1 MGWEKPTPV
10 QSQTIPSIAD
20 KRDVWIEAPTGS
32 GKTAA
37 FALPILQNLASNE
50 MDEFLESRSRRFV
63 SVLVLSPTRELTIQT
78 KDVMTKIHEAS
89 NMGQT
94 ERGKT
99 ELSIRAVYGGVS
111 INPQLTS
118 LQSGSDV
125 LVATPG
131 RLLDVVKNN
140 GCDLSSVRFLVL
152 DEADK
157 MLSPGFVDEVEKV
170 ISLIPAGCQKAVFS
184 ATFPFKVRPKVHKM
198 LREGYV
204 KVGGEQAEDAE
215 AQGEDSPVPDIT
227 HRALLVDEG
236 KRASLLKKL
245 IEDSK
250 YSRLLVFANTKYDC
264 EVRTERKVK
273 RECRCRRTNP
283 TH

>member
-1 MGWEKPTPV
+1 
-10 QSQTIPSIAD
+10 
-20 KRDVWIEAPTGS
+20 
-32 GKTAA
+32 
-37 FALPILQNLASNE
+37 
-50 MDEFLESRSRRFV
+50 
-63 SVLVLSPTRELTIQT
+63 
-78 KDVMTKIHEAS
+78 
-89 NMGQT
+89 
-94 ERGKT
+94 
-99 ELSIRAVYGGVS
+99 VYGGVS

-157 MLSPGFVDEVEKV
+157 MLSPGFVNEVEEV
-170 ISLIPAGCQKAVFS
+170 MSLLPAGCQKAVFS

-198 LREGYV
+198 LSEGYV
-204 KVGGEQAEDAE
+204 KVGGEQAEGVE
-215 AQGEDSPVPDIT
+215 AGQGEEESPAPDIK

-236 KRASLLKKL
+236 KRTSLLKKL
-245 IEDSK
+245 IEDSI

-264 EVRTERKVK
+264 EVRKVWNVMK
-273 RECRCRRTNP
+273 ACVRR
-283 TH
+283 HRHLSSSF